1 MIHRCTQRVR
11 PLWLV
16 VALLALPALAG
27 AASKVKIAALGE
39 AAPGGGVFAGP
50 SFTGTPSA
58 AGNGWIAFRSL
69 VADGSTS
76 EQIVA
81 TNRVT
86 NERTVVASL
95 GQQVSPE
102 VGRLK
107 QFIGQPTVN
116 ASGQVAFAAVV
127 TPPDDQERGIFAPTP
142 AGIFVFANRTLTAV
156 APPDLD
162 TGFGIL
168 DVSTPINLFSD
179 LSGIDIPE
187 RTPALNDAGD
197 VAFVAATIDDRGRS
211 AGGAIFVR
219 RAGGALTPV
228 VKLNDPYDGGTF
240 QILGP
245 PALNNVG
252 GLAFRGFVEGTSV
265 IDGIFLLADG
275 VTTLL
280 VRDGVL
286 PTRTGNPGFANTQT
300 LQPTGFGDTVRLND
314 QNDVVFTCEPFF
326 DESDTASLDDLDGS
340 PGVLLHHAGMTFLL
354 GYPGQ
359 PILGRGR
366 VTSTRLSPTAGS
378 AASPPILAPDGTVI
392 FFASLN
398 GGSSEMILR
407 NAPLDPE
414 PDTLVELGGSQP
426 DASPAGGTYL
436 LATSAPAVD
445 AAGSLV
451 FSARLAG
458 ATTAQAIIYDP
469 LVGTS
474 QVILIG
480 DAAPAPTQGFFGGP
494 SFFQP
499 HLNDAGDVVFKS
511 FVARGPG
518 LGIFRSRN
526 GALEAMVRLRDTVPL
541 PGSPAIMDL
550 VGEPSLNASGDVAF
564 AALVPITDPD
574 TQVTSA
580 RRGVFAAGTGGLRVV
595 VMPGD
600 QLNPP
605 DPDRQGAIFRRIA
618 SNPAIDDSG
627 AVAFRANIEYLDPID
642 PLFLPT
648 LKEDGLFIADAT
660 GIRLLAVA
668 SPATTGD
675 PRANSGTPDPFYRFR
690 DPTMNGSRVAFRAAL
705 GRAIELRNGM
715 FLADASGVVPVAV
728 EDSDLGNMV
737 LTTLSGRAVQDA
749 NGAVT
754 FQGRIRRPER
764 AEAGAILRRSG
775 NAFTALAET
784 GVIGPNGGKLRS
796 LGRAAVAT
804 NGNVAFRASYD
815 PFSGG
820 VPGFVLATP
829 DGLNTFLRVGENAA
843 ASVGGR
849 ILSVNQNASLNARNQ
864 LAFIGT
870 VGGGSSRSA
879 IFLAAPS
886 TLRVGTLA
894 VRRGKPPLDGGLN
907 VKPKDSIRVNATLE
921 PALGLP
927 RPAPPRKGE
936 KITRRAVS
944 VAVADLK
951 GNLVAV
957 NVPVASTEVRG
968 RALVLKGDA
977 EARAQLKNLKV
988 RITRNGAMRVAF
1000 KTQPF
1005 DLTFAAG
1012 QRRLGDDGAVILEPP
1027 FTVRVDVGE
1036 EGGTVAIPCKATGR
1050 RFACGS

>member
-1 MIHRCTQRVR
+1 MHPLR
-11 PLWLV
+11 PLGLL
-16 VALLALPALAG
+16 VALLALPGLAG
-27 AASKVKIAALGE
+27 AASKVKVAALGE

-50 SFTGTPSA
+50 SFNGTPSA

-69 VADGSTS
+69 VADGSTG

-86 NERTVVASL
+86 NERTVVANL

-102 VGRLK
+102 IGRLK
-107 QFIGQPTVN
+107 QFLGQPTVN
-116 ASGQVAFAAVV
+116 ASGQVAFAAVT
-127 TPPDDQERGIFAPTP
+127 TPPDDQDRGLFAPTP
-142 AGIFVFANRTLTAV
+142 AGVFLFANGTLTAV

-162 TGFGIL
+162 TGLGIL
-168 DVSTPINLFSD
+168 DLTAPINLFSD
-179 LSGIDIPE
+179 TSGIDIPE

-197 VAFVAATIDDRGRS
+197 VAFVSATVDDRGRS
-211 AGGAIFVR
+211 AGGAIFLR
-219 RAGGALTPV
+219 RAGGALGPV
-228 VKLNDPYDGGTF
+228 LKLNDPFDGGTF

-252 GLAFRGFVEGTSV
+252 GMAFRGFVDGAVT
-265 IDGIFLLADG
+265 IDGIFSLADG
-275 VTTLL
+275 VPTLL

-314 QNDVVFTCEPFF
+314 LGDVAFTCEPFF
-326 DESDTASLDDLDGS
+326 DDSDTASLDDLDGS
-340 PGVLLHHAGMTFLL
+340 PGILLYHAGMTFLV

-366 VTSTRLSPTAGS
+366 VTSTRLSATAGS
-378 AASPPILAPDGTVI
+378 AAAPPLLAPDGTVV

-414 PDTLVELGGSQP
+414 PDTLIELGGSQP
-426 DASPAGGTYL
+426 DATPAGGTYL

-469 LVGTS
+469 LAGTS
-474 QVILIG
+474 QAILIG

-494 SFFQP
+494 PFFQP

-526 GALEAMVRLRDTVPL
+526 GALEALVRLRDAVPL
-541 PGSPAIMDL
+541 PGAPPIVDL
-550 VGEPSLNASGDVAF
+550 VGEPSLNASGDIAF

-574 TQVTSA
+574 TQITSA
-580 RRGVFAAGTGGLRVV
+580 RRGVFAAGSGGLRVV
-595 VMPGD
+595 AMPGD
-600 QLNPP
+600 LLTPP
-605 DPDRQGAIFRRIA
+605 DPDRQGAFFRRIA

-648 LKEDGLFIADAT
+648 LKEDGLFLADAT
-660 GIRLLAVA
+660 GIHLLAVA

-675 PRANSGTPDPFYRFR
+675 PRANSGTPDPFLRFR
-690 DPTMNGSRVAFRAAL
+690 DPTMTGSRVAFRAAL

-715 FLADASGVVPVAV
+715 FLADSSGVVPVAV
-728 EDSDLGNMV
+728 EGNDLGGME
-737 LTTLSGRAVQDA
+737 LTTLSGRAIQDA
-749 NGAVT
+749 SGAVT
-754 FQGRIRRPER
+754 FQGKIRRPGR
-764 AEAGAILRRSG
+764 SEAGAILRRTGSTF
-775 NAFTALAET
+775 AAVAET
-784 GVIGPNGGKLRS
+784 GILGPNGGKLRS

-804 NGNVAFRASYD
+804 NGNVAFRASYE

-820 VPGFVLATP
+820 APGFVLATP

-849 ILSVNQNASLNARNQ
+849 LLSVNQNAALNARNQ

-870 VGGGSSRSA
+870 VGGGSARSA
-879 IFLAAPS
+879 IFLAAPT

-894 VRRGKPPLDGGLN
+894 VRRGKPPIDGGTNL
-907 VKPKDSIRVNATLE
+907 KPRDGIRVNATLE

-927 RPAPPRKGE
+927 RPAPPKKGE
-936 KITRRAVS
+936 KITRRAIA
-944 VAVADLK
+944 VAVADTK
-951 GNLVAV
+951 GALIAV
-957 NVPVASTEVRG
+957 NVPSASTEVRG
-968 RALVLKGDA
+968 RGLVLKVDA

-1005 DLTFAAG
+1005 DLTFASG
-1012 QRRLGDDGAVILEPP
+1012 QRRLDDDGAVILEPP
-1027 FTVRVDVGE
+1027 FTVRVDVGD
-1036 EGGTVAIPCKATGR
+1036 EGGTVAIPCKASGR
-1050 RFACGS
+1050 RFSCGS